1 MSIPSRYS
9 KLKEKVEETCLENG
23 RDASSCLLLAVSKTT
38 DIDGVAQ
45 AIKAGAV
52 DFGENRPDQL
62 LEKHESFPDV
72 RWHFIGNIQSRRIR
86 DIVPCAYLIHSLQK
100 LDHAKK
106 INDVA
111 FELGKVQDVLIEV
124 NISGEESKSGIRP
137 DETFDFIRACQKLD
151 NVRVRGLMTMAPQG
165 DLMIARDSFA
175 RLRDLKDHVF
185 ERMLSEN
192 GIEFEAFDQLSMG
205 MSEDWREAIAEGS
218 TIVRLGRAIFSE
230 DF

>member
-1 MSIPSRYS
+1 
-9 KLKEKVEETCLENG
+9 
-23 RDASSCLLLAVSKTT
+23 
-38 DIDGVAQ
+38 
-45 AIKAGAV
+45 
-52 DFGENRPDQL
+52 
-62 LEKHESFPDV
+62 
-72 RWHFIGNIQSRRIR
+72 
-86 DIVPCAYLIHSLQK
+86 
-100 LDHAKK
+100 
-106 INDVA
+106 
-111 FELGKVQDVLIEV
+111 
-124 NISGEESKSGIRP
+124 
-137 DETFDFIRACQKLD
+137 
-151 NVRVRGLMTMAPQG
+151 MAPQG